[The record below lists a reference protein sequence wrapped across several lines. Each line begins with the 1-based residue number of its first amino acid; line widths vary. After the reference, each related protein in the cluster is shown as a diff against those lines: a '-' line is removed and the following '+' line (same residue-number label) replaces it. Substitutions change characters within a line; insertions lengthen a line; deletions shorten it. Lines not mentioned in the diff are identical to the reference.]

1 MLTTEHFQAK
11 HKAFDLEMLSRIED
25 DEDYLKKVMF
35 TDEACFHVSGKVNCH
50 NVRIWGSENP
60 HMVIE
65 HIRDGPKDIVWCG
78 LLHDCLVGPF
88 FFADGSDLNNLH
100 EHVGRIHLPTD

>member
-11 HKAFDLEMLSRIED
+11 HMAFDLEMLSRIED

-60 HMVIE
+60 PHG
-65 HIRDGPKDIVWCG
+65 H
-78 LLHDCLVGPF
+78 
-88 FFADGSDLNNLH
+88 
-100 EHVGRIHLPTD
+100 